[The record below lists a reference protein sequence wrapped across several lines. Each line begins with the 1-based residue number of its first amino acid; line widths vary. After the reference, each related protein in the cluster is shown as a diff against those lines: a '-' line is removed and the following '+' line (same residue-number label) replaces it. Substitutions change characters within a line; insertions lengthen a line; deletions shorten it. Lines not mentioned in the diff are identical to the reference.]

1 MVTVGEVVWLVCG
14 TGCMPGG
21 GDVGGVKL
29 EGGCSKSVDS
39 VEDGV
44 LDLDDGGSEEIV
56 LEGEP
61 AEGVNDAG

>member
-1 MVTVGEVVWLVCG
+1 
-14 TGCMPGG
+14 MPGG